1 MPRVMISLPREFL
14 EEVDVLAEQEKR
26 SRSEV
31 IREGLRLLFQARP
44 PDRERA
50 RRALA
55 TIRRIASHDR
65 PGWSSIEEVRKWRKP
80 R

>member
-14 EEVDVLAEQEKR
+14 DEVDELADQEKR

-31 IREGLRLLFQARP
+31 IREGLRLLFKTRP
-44 PDRERA
+44 FDRA
-50 RRALA
+50 RAKRAFQMM
-55 TIRRIASHDR
+55 RRIAKADR
-65 PGWSSIEEVRKWRKP
+65 PGWDSIEEIRKWRKP